1 MEQLILS
8 EIHQLPE
15 HLKLEVLH
23 FTQFLKKGFVQNT
36 TVSTKKIKRV
46 FGSAKGKY
54 TMAADFDAPL
64 EDFKEY
70 HA

>member
-8 EIHQLPE
+8 EIYQLPE

-23 FTQFLKKGFVQNT
+23 FTQFLKKEFVQNT
-36 TVSTKKIKRV
+36 NVPSKKIKRV

-54 TMAADFDAPL
+54 TMAVDFDAPL
-64 EDFKEY
+64 DDFKDY
-70 HA
+70 M

>member
-23 FTQFLKKGFVQNT
+23 FTQFLKKGLQILFPL
-36 TVSTKKIKRV
+36 KI
-46 FGSAKGKY
+46 
-54 TMAADFDAPL
+54 
-64 EDFKEY
+64 
-70 HA
+70 

>member
-36 TVSTKKIKRV
+36 MSNPKKAKRI
-46 FGSAKGKY
+46 FGIAKGKY
-54 TMAADFDAPL
+54 KIAEDFDAPL
-64 EDFKEY
+64 EDFFAY
-70 HA
+70 M

>member
-8 EIHQLPE
+8 EIYQLPE

-23 FTQFLKKGFVQNT
+23 FTQFLKKEFVQNT
-36 TVSTKKIKRV
+36 SVSSKKIKRV

-54 TMAADFDAPL
+54 SMTADFDAPL
-64 EDFKEY
+64 DDFKDY
-70 HA
+70 M